1 MIRMDKFF
9 HLFQTYMKQPNKD
22 SQYNL
27 YNYTNHILET
37 KYKSDISVNTEY
49 KERIYTNMIAAFPE
63 DAELYYKMGYLFVNT
78 NREKA
83 LLWWRLAHHKAPEN
97 QIYFTEF
104 AQLLFEAGYYDSLIA
119 LNKDNLFDKMKYFPP
134 FLSIYVRLQ
143 LTKLQYKNGLQDLLQ
158 LIKIKAPKKC
168 ILQEEKLE
176 KWRNYHD
183 AGYVFSALCD
193 HDNAIKY
200 SEKATD
206 LANKFE
212 LDKYKRLLSF
222 ENILSFSNH
231 IYVDNDAY
239 FKRCLEINNYLPDNP
254 KFSFEKRKPSL
265 GKKIKIAY
273 LSSDFIYHSISN
285 FLIPILKNHDTSQFE
300 IVLFS
305 NNSLVEKIYTDLKIP
320 IYYIHDKSAIDA
332 AKQIYKLNIDI
343 LIDLNGHT
351 ANNKLEV
358 FIYHPAPIQ
367 VTYLGYPNT
376 TGLKGMQY
384 RITDSIADP
393 LNSTQKYSETLLR
406 VPRCFLLFDSIHHF
420 LIKPKKTD
428 PKKVVLASINKENKT
443 NKNVLQLWK
452 QILKECANTSILI
465 KLESFDNIEERR
477 TYYQKELDIDS
488 SRLEILP
495 KLQNHDYDQLFT
507 KFDILLDPFPYSGT
521 TTTCNSLLN
530 SIPVVTL
537 YHKDYH
543 SHNVSASI
551 LMNAQL
557 PEFIAY
563 SNEQYLSI
571 VKDLTENPEKLDKYK
586 QNIRP
591 KFIKSMEPKP
601 FMTDYENQLTNI
613 YNDFFYPKH
622 CIESKPVI
630 ERIEINLNDDTNP
643 IQSNKP
649 SVYIGGCIKDFEP
662 YIDDIFKNI
671 DRIIPLF
678 ENYKIIL
685 AYDTIKES
693 VLKIL
698 YEKQK
703 QYSMEL
709 IFIEENIAITDYRL
723 RSHRIANARNGILNY
738 IRRQDLKCQ
747 FPYFI
752 MMDMDNVSINPIDTN
767 VLQYYLYDNTEW
779 DALSFNRSDY
789 YDIWALSIEPFLLSC
804 WHFPNSNWLIP
815 FIKNYI
821 TSRLSNLTENE
832 LLPCISAFNGFGLY
846 KTSMFIDSHYDGSIK
861 KTLDMFSKEQI
872 EYCEK
877 ASQSKLTIDTTY
889 HPIIHP
895 TTDCEH
901 RAFHLSAINE
911 KGARIRISP
920 RKLFI

>member
-1 MIRMDKFF
+1 MEKFF
-9 HLFQTYMKQPNKD
+9 HLFQTYMQHSNKETRD
-22 SQYNL
+22 TL
-27 YNYTNHILET
+27 YQYTNHIVESQLHSNT
-37 KYKSDISVNTEY
+37 PVNCEY

-63 DAELYYKMGYLFVNT
+63 DADLYYKMGYLFVNT
-78 NREKA
+78 NREKT
-83 LLWWRLAHHKAPEN
+83 LLWWRLAHQKAPEN
-97 QIYFTEF
+97 QIYFTEL
-104 AQLLFEAGYYDSLIA
+104 AQILFEAGYYDGLIA
-119 LNKDNLFDKMKYFPP
+119 LNKDNLFDKMKKFPP

-143 LTKLQYKNGLQDLLQ
+143 ITKLQYKNGLQDLLQ
-158 LIKIKAPKKC
+158 LIKINAPKKC
-168 ILQEEKLE
+168 ILPEEKIE

-212 LDKYKRLLSF
+212 LDKFNRIMSF

-239 FKRCLEINNYLPDNP
+239 FNRCLEINNYLPDNP
-254 KFSFEKRKPSL
+254 KFSFEKRIQ
-265 GKKIKIAY
+265 GNRKIKIAY

-285 FLIPILKNHDTSQFE
+285 FLIPILKNHDTSKFE

-305 NNSLVEKIYTDLKIP
+305 NNSLVEKIYTDLGIA
-320 IYYIHDKSAIDA
+320 IYYIHDKTPIDA
-332 AKQIYKLNIDI
+332 AKQIYKLKIDI

-351 ANNKLEV
+351 ANNKLEI
-358 FIYHPAPIQ
+358 FTYHPAPIQ

-376 TGLKGMQY
+376 TGLKGIQY

-406 VPRCFLLFDSIHHF
+406 VPRCFLLFDSIHNF

-428 PKKVVLASINKENKT
+428 PNKIVLASINRENKT
-443 NKNVLQLWK
+443 NKDVLQLWK
-452 QILKECANTSILI
+452 QILKECPNTTILI
-465 KLESFDNIEERR
+465 KLESFDNIEDRQA
-477 TYYQKELDIDS
+477 YYQKELDIDP

-551 LMNAQL
+551 LINATL
-557 PEFIAY
+557 SNLVAY
-563 SNEQYLSI
+563 SREQYVTI
-571 VKDLTENPEKLDKYK
+571 VKDLTKHPEKLDQYK
-586 QNIRP
+586 QNIRT
-591 KFIKSMEPKP
+591 KFKKSMEIKP
-601 FMTDYENQLTNI
+601 FMTDYENQLKSL
-613 YNDFFYPKH
+613 YNNFCNPLDRK
-622 CIESKPVI
+622 ENI
-630 ERIEINLNDDTNP
+630 ERIEINLNDDYEPKKTE
-643 IQSNKP
+643 KP

-671 DRIIPLF
+671 DRIITLF

-685 AYDTIKES
+685 AYDTIEES
-693 VLKIL
+693 VLKKL
-698 YEKQK
+698 YNKQK

-709 IFIEENIAITDYRL
+709 IFIKENLSITDHSL
-723 RSHRIANARNGILNY
+723 RTNRIANARNGILNY
-738 IRRQDLKCQ
+738 IRGQDPKNQ

-752 MMDMDNVSINPIDTN
+752 MMDMDDVSINPIDTK
-767 VLQYYLYDNTEW
+767 VIQYYLYDNTEW
-779 DALSFNRSDY
+779 DALSFNRPDY
-789 YDIWALSIEPFLLSC
+789 YDIWALSIEPFVLSC

-815 FIKNYI
+815 FIKEYI
-821 TSRLSNLTENE
+821 TCRLSKLTENE
-832 LLPCISAFNGFGLY
+832 LLPCLSAFNGFGIY
-846 KTSMFIDSHYDGSIK
+846 RTSIFIDSHYDSSIK

-877 ASQSKLTIDTTY
+877 ASQCKLTIDTTY

-901 RAFHLSAINE
+901 RAFHLSAIKE

-920 RKLFI
+920 RKLFV